1 MHFSVLQLN
10 AVGNLLQVGH
20 GHILIQKYMIY
31 LLFQE
36 LRVCKLAGHI
46 AIIGEQKHTGGVA
59 VKASYGINT
68 LRARILYEV
77 HHGLALL
84 RVVACSDIILR
95 LVEQNVNLL
104 LNRYRLIMEFY
115 LIRTQHFGAQFGHNG
130 AVYAHYPC
138 LDKLVGLTARAYTR
152 VGQILVQANRLVG
165 VDVFFLIFDALLK
178 AVFCIGIVARTLS
191 VAALTG
197 LVTALRTTITTLLLT
212 SVAALTG
219 LITALRTT
227 ITALTGLVT
236 ALRTT
241 VTTLTGLIAAFAR
254 LITSLARLVTSIL
267 IIIVKTGATVAVLAR
282 LIAAFTLLVC
292 TLTGLITAF
301 ARLICALT
309 GLVASLFAIVIIAG
323 TYVTAL
329 TGLIVS
335 MGLIAAMLGT
345 RLLTSLLKTGSEA
358 LGTEAALLGFAA
370 SVGAVS
376 TCGMDTGALRATR
389 SCLILSLITRRT
401 CITFAAVFCTL
412 ALLLCRVLIF
422 LF

>member
-1 MHFSVLQLN
+1 
-10 AVGNLLQVGH
+10 
-20 GHILIQKYMIY
+20 
-31 LLFQE
+31 
-36 LRVCKLAGHI
+36 
-46 AIIGEQKHTGGVA
+46 
-59 VKASYGINT
+59 
-68 LRARILYEV
+68 
-77 HHGLALL
+77 
-84 RVVACSDIILR
+84 
-95 LVEQNVNLL
+95 
-104 LNRYRLIMEFY
+104 MEFY

-130 AVYAHYPC
+130 AVYTHYTG
-138 LDKLVGLTARAYTR
+138 LYKLIGLTARAYTR
-152 VGQILVQANRLVG
+152 VGQIFVQADRLVG
-165 VDVFFLIFDALLK
+165 IDVFFLIFDALLK
-178 AVFCIGIVARTLS
+178 AVFCIGIVARALS
-191 VAALTG
+191 IA
-197 LVTALRTTITTLLLT
+197 
-212 SVAALTG
+212 
-219 LITALRTT
+219 
-227 ITALTGLVT
+227 ALTGLVT

-241 VTTLTGLIAAFAR
+241 VTTLTGLIAAFTR

-292 TLTGLITAF
+292 TLTGLITTF
-301 ARLICALT
+301 ARLIYALAR
-309 GLVASLFAIVIIAG
+309 LVASLFAIVIVAG

-376 TCGMDTGALRATR
+376 TCGMNTGALRATR

-412 ALLLCRVLIF
+412 ALLLCRVLTF

>member
-1 MHFSVLQLN
+1 M
-10 AVGNLLQVGH
+10 
-20 GHILIQKYMIY
+20 
-31 LLFQE
+31 
-36 LRVCKLAGHI
+36 
-46 AIIGEQKHTGGVA
+46 
-59 VKASYGINT
+59 
-68 LRARILYEV
+68 
-77 HHGLALL
+77 
-84 RVVACSDIILR
+84 
-95 LVEQNVNLL
+95 
-104 LNRYRLIMEFY
+104 
-115 LIRTQHFGAQFGHNG
+115 
-130 AVYAHYPC
+130 
-138 LDKLVGLTARAYTR
+138 
-152 VGQILVQANRLVG
+152 
-165 VDVFFLIFDALLK
+165 FFLIFDALLE
-178 AVFCIGIVARTLS
+178 AVFCIGIVARALS
-191 VAALTG
+191 IAALTG
-197 LVTALRTTITTLLLT
+197 LVTALRTTVTTLLLT

-219 LITALRTT
+219 LITT
-227 ITALTGLVT
+227 
-236 ALRTT
+236 
-241 VTTLTGLIAAFAR
+241 
-254 LITSLARLVTSIL
+254 
-267 IIIVKTGATVAVLAR
+267 
-282 LIAAFTLLVC
+282 
-292 TLTGLITAF
+292 F

-335 MGLIAAMLGT
+335 TGLIAAMLGT